1 MSAAE
6 SSELNSA
13 PFKNKISITNLMN
26 DEDVSPVKKQTEV
39 PSKDSNKDD
48 ETDTDDEANEQ
59 KKLAVKNEE
68 KGVEFNNVDFN
79 YDDNDDDEEEEE
91 DGDDEQE
98 AENHDD
104 SFKSEDFD
112 LDDEEEDELQK
123 EIESAKKP
131 EQESVTT
138 LNPPTAKIEVNE
150 KESIPE
156 VKDSET
162 KEKLPN
168 GEKKL
173 SVRELS
179 KKKKRSFSAEG
190 ENNETSNETN
200 STVKKAKKATPTVI
214 KKEDQLSEKTSIEED
229 LLTLS
234 KLSEQSNIKKKKE
247 VPIWARK
254 WIPKVKENLV
264 SERLD
269 TENSTADNNNNAPMP
284 KPPQPYGLNADGIPM
299 NFKSSYLNVEPDCDI
314 IQAIQQWIYA
324 QLVSIPIEDRNFV
337 EIELKFGKLTGD
349 NEVDRI
355 NLPISTETIYT
366 NIDGHLL
373 PTIDESL
380 FKELIKH
387 MITTTENNSDFNIME
402 SEMIDSIYR
411 INDFYNHKRPRFL
424 RLSKD
429 YKTGRIFEFIE
440 KKNLSNLLIYT
451 PRDAYDMKLSLNLE
465 VPLDPKDEPPEKFA
479 NETPIHLRRKKR
491 CSYIHNDSYTRFDL
505 TEVVNKKQSAIG
517 NESENNKIHNTFEVE
532 LELNPQVL
540 VKCIDYISKDST
552 KYATLVRNFIQNG
565 QLIRRKM
572 TQLSGE
578 IFQGKK
584 KV

>member
-6 SSELNSA
+6 ISKKDLSSLEGKGNS
-13 PFKNKISITNLMN
+13 NKIAINNLIN
-26 DEDVSPVKKQTEV
+26 DEDVSPVKQQTV
-39 PSKDSNKDD
+39 KASKDD
-48 ETDTDDEANEQ
+48 ETDTDNEANVP
-59 KKLAVKNEE
+59 KTLPNNEE

-79 YDDNDDDEEEEE
+79 YDDDDEEEDENDEE
-91 DGDDEQE
+91 ENKSKEGDENDE
-98 AENHDD
+98 

-112 LDDEEEDELQK
+112 LDDDEEEELK
-123 EIESAKKP
+123 REIELANKPKHDLVTPTRTFVAKT
-131 EQESVTT
+131 ESSKSEPAT
-138 LNPPTAKIEVNE
+138 E
-150 KESIPE
+150 KKEES
-156 VKDSET
+156 
-162 KEKLPN
+162 EKV
-168 GEKKL
+168 ERKL
-173 SVRELS
+173 SVREVS
-179 KKKKRSFSAEG
+179 KKKKRSIPAETD
-190 ENNETSNETN
+190 EVKMADEKPPV
-200 STVKKAKKATPTVI
+200 VKKAKKAAVGLV
-214 KKEDQLSEKTSIEED
+214 KKEPIAEGKTSIEED
-229 LLTLS
+229 LLKLS
-234 KLSEQSNIKKKKE
+234 KLSEQSNLKKKKE

-254 WIPKVKENLV
+254 WVPKVKENLV
-264 SERLD
+264 AEKVDAETVSE
-269 TENSTADNNNNAPMP
+269 STSTSNPNTTKA
-284 KPPQPYGLNADGIPM
+284 YGLNAEGIPL

-314 IQAIQQWIYA
+314 VQAIQQWIYA
-324 QLVSIPIEDRNFV
+324 QLVSIPIEDRSFV

-349 NEVDRI
+349 NGVDRI

-373 PTIDESL
+373 PNIDESL

-387 MITTTENNSDFNIME
+387 MLTTTENNSDFNTLE

-465 VPLDPKDEPPEKFA
+465 VPLDPKDEPPEKFV
-479 NETPIHLRRKKR
+479 NETPIHMRRKKR

-505 TEVVNKKQSAIG
+505 TEVVNKKQSTL
-517 NESENNKIHNTFEVE
+517 NDSDTTKIHNTFEVE

-540 VKCIDYISKDST
+540 VKCIDYINKDST
-552 KYATLVRNFIQNG
+552 KFATLVRNFIHNG

-572 TQLSGE
+572 THLSGE

>member
-1 MSAAE
+1 MSVAE
-6 SSELNSA
+6 ISKKDLTSLESKGNS
-13 PFKNKISITNLMN
+13 NKIAINNLIN
-26 DEDVSPVKKQTEV
+26 DEDVSPVKQQSDKAPKEV
-39 PSKDSNKDD
+39 SKND
-48 ETDTDDEANEQ
+48 ETDTDNEASTQ
-59 KKLAVKNEE
+59 KNVPNNEE

-79 YDDNDDDEEEEE
+79 YDDEDDGEVEEEADDDEDENNSKEEEE
-91 DGDDEQE
+91 KDE
-98 AENHDD
+98 

-112 LDDEEEDELQK
+112 LDDEEEEELK
-123 EIESAKKP
+123 REIELANTPKHDI
-131 EQESVTT
+131 VI
-138 LNPPTAKIEVNE
+138 PTNTASNKTDRANE
-150 KESIPE
+150 KNEE
-156 VKDSET
+156 L
-162 KEKLPN
+162 EKN
-168 GEKKL
+168 ERKL

-179 KKKKRSFSAEG
+179 KKKKRPTSAEIDDG
-190 ENNETSNETN
+190 KTVDEKPP
-200 STVKKAKKATPTVI
+200 VKKAKKAAVGLV
-214 KKEDQLSEKTSIEED
+214 KKESITEGKTSIRED
-229 LLTLS
+229 LLKLS

-247 VPIWARK
+247 IPIWARK
-254 WIPKVKENLV
+254 WVPKVKENLV
-264 SERLD
+264 VEKIDAETVSESNG
-269 TENSTADNNNNAPMP
+269 NSNPNAT
-284 KPPQPYGLNADGIPM
+284 KTYGLNAEGIPL

-314 IQAIQQWIYA
+314 VQAIQQWIYA
-324 QLVSIPIEDRNFV
+324 QLVSIPIEDRSFI
-337 EIELKFGKLTGD
+337 EIEMKFGKLTGD
-349 NEVDRI
+349 NGVDRI

-373 PTIDESL
+373 PNIDESL

-387 MITTTENNSDFNIME
+387 MLTTTENNSDFNTLE

-465 VPLDPKDEPPEKFA
+465 VPLDPKDEPPEKFV
-479 NETPIHLRRKKR
+479 NETPIHMRRKKR

-505 TEVVNKKQSAIG
+505 TEVVNRKQASL
-517 NESENNKIHNTFEVE
+517 NDSDTTKIHNTFEVE

-540 VKCIDYISKDST
+540 VKCIDYINKDST
-552 KYATLVRNFIQNG
+552 KFATLVRNFIHNG

-572 TQLSGE
+572 THLSGE

>member
-1 MSAAE
+1 MDTIDIVPKTSVVNE
-6 SSELNSA
+6 SSN
-13 PFKNKISITNLMN
+13 NKISINNLMN
-26 DEDVSPVKKQTEV
+26 EKDVSPVKKEKLNTG
-39 PSKDSNKDD
+39 STKDE
-48 ETDTDDEANEQ
+48 ETDTDDEANV
-59 KKLAVKNEE
+59 KKAAENNEE

-79 YDDNDDDEEEEE
+79 YDDDDDDE
-91 DGDDEQE
+91 D
-98 AENHDD
+98 ASRNDD
-104 SFKSEDFD
+104 SFKSEDFE
-112 LDDEEEDELQK
+112 LDDEEEEIFEEQILPSK
-123 EIESAKKP
+123 EVVSEKISISKGLPIKSNVDVTSSIIDTPATPVKSKLSSLVDGSNSIGENLSSRESAK
-131 EQESVTT
+131 
-138 LNPPTAKIEVNE
+138 I
-150 KESIPE
+150 
-156 VKDSET
+156 
-162 KEKLPN
+162 
-168 GEKKL
+168 
-173 SVRELS
+173 
-179 KKKKRSFSAEG
+179 KKRSIVLDADESKQAE
-190 ENNETSNETN
+190 EKTPV
-200 STVKKAKKATPTVI
+200 VKKAKKTATPVA
-214 KKEDQLSEKTSIEED
+214 KREEKFEEKTSIKDD
-229 LLTLS
+229 LARLS
-234 KLSEQSNIKKKKE
+234 KLSEQNGLKKTKE

-254 WIPKVKENLV
+254 WVPKAKENLV
-264 SERLD
+264 AAKIETD
-269 TENSTADNNNNAPMP
+269 HTGETAPMP
-284 KPPQPYGLNADGIPM
+284 VQHTQLNYGLNSEGIPI
-299 NFKSSYLNVEPDCDI
+299 NFKSSYLNTEPDCDI
-314 IQAIQQWIYA
+314 VQAIQQWIYA
-324 QLVSIPIEDRNFV
+324 QLVSIPIEDRSYV

-387 MITTTENNSDFNIME
+387 MITTTDNNSDFNIME
-402 SEMIDSIYR
+402 SEMVDSIYR

-465 VPLDPKDEPPEKFA
+465 VPMDSKDEPPEKFA

-505 TEVVNKKQSAIG
+505 TEVVNKKQSAMSNDSDG
-517 NESENNKIHNTFEVE
+517 SKIHNTFEVE
-532 LELNPQVL
+532 LELNAQVL
-540 VKCIDYISKDST
+540 VKCIDYIGKDST
-552 KYATLVRNFIQNG
+552 KFATLVRNFIHNG
-565 QLIRRKM
+565 QLLRRKM